1 MNDFILV
8 AIKLLIGFFSL
19 IMVIN
24 IVASKLGTK
33 VIDESEF
40 IKILEK

>member
-1 MNDFILV
+1 MKFLLQKNYSTYWKS
-8 AIKLLIGFFSL
+8 KLDK
-19 IMVIN
+19 
-24 IVASKLGTK
+24 ASKLGTK